1 MSVECAVWAFSL
13 TDISPLEKLIAIAM
27 AESDGIHCPCASL
40 AAICKFCNTSEDEII
55 VALKRLSDRFSLSC
69 EIDPAGALHYILPPA
84 IERIPQASLKKG
96 DESLCC
102 VYVIAAKTRTKIGIS
117 NNVRMRLENL
127 QAWSPET
134 LRVEWTGAGP
144 RFLIRQIEAACHQ
157 FLAEYRIVGEWFDVT
172 PRSAIAVVRAEM
184 GKRGLKTDEP

>member
-1 MSVECAVWAFSL
+1 MSAKSTLWAFGL
-13 TDISPLEKLIAIAM
+13 TDVSALEKLIAIVL
-27 AESDGIHCPCASL
+27 AESDGIDCPCASL
-40 AAICKFCNTSEDEII
+40 EAICKFCNTPEDEVVI
-55 VALKRLSDRFSLSC
+55 ALKQLSDRFSLSC

-84 IERIPQASLKKG
+84 IERIPQTKPSRA

-102 VYVIAAKTRTKIGIS
+102 IYVIAALTRTKIGIS

-134 LRVEWTGAGP
+134 LRVEWTGSGP
-144 RFLIRQIEAACHQ
+144 RHLIRQIEAACHNA
-157 FLAEYRIVGEWFDVT
+157 LAEYRIVGEWFDVT

-184 GKRGLKTDEP
+184 GKRGLKSDET